1 MASFLQRVVGAA
13 RLSKATYEEV
23 EADKSANGQAFLVVF
38 LSSIA
43 AGVGAWGSVG
53 VRGFMELA
61 ASGLLAWAVWALL
74 TWFVGVKL
82 MRRAETQSNLGE
94 LFRTIGFAAS
104 PGILRVLIGV
114 PGIGGFVGFVTWVWM
129 LVAMIV
135 AVRQA
140 LDYQS
145 TGRAVLVC
153 VVGFCV
159 YMAIIIGTAVFFG
172 LGAVLLGSLV
182 FRGATG

>member
-1 MASFLQRVVGAA
+1 MANFLQRVVGAA
-13 RLSKATYEEV
+13 RLSTATYEEV
-23 EADKSANGQAFLVVF
+23 EADKSATGQALLVVV

-43 AGVGAWGSVG
+43 AGVGAASSVG
-53 VRGFMELA
+53 FRGFLQLA
-61 ASGLLAWAVWALL
+61 FSGLLAWVIWAFM

-82 MRRAETQSNLGE
+82 MRKAETQSNLGE
-94 LFRTIGFAAS
+94 LLRTIGFASS
-104 PGILRVLIGV
+104 PGILRVLIAV
-114 PGIGGFVGFVTWVWM
+114 PGIGGFVSLITWVWM

-153 VVGFCV
+153 VQGFCV
-159 YMAIIIGTAVFFG
+159 YLAIVIGTAIFFG
-172 LGAVLLGSLV
+172 LGAVLLGSIL
-182 FRGATG
+182 FRGAA

>member
-1 MASFLQRVVGAA
+1 MAGFLQRMIGAA
-13 RLSKATYEEV
+13 RLSSATYEEV
-23 EADKSANGQAFLVVF
+23 EADKSATKQALLVVV

-43 AGVGAWGSVG
+43 AGIGAAGTVG
-53 VRGFMELA
+53 VRGFLQLA
-61 ASGLLAWAVWALL
+61 LSGLFGWIVWALL

-82 MRRAETQSNLGE
+82 MRRSETQSNLGE
-94 LFRTIGFAAS
+94 LLRTIGFASS
-104 PGILRVLIGV
+104 PGILRVLISV
-114 PGIGGFVGFVTWVWM
+114 PGIGGFVSFVSWVWM
-129 LVAMIV
+129 LAAMIV

-159 YMAIIIGTAVFFG
+159 YLAIVVGTALFFG
-172 LGAVLLGSLV
+172 LGAVLLGSLLY
-182 FRGATG
+182 RGLAG